1 MIYIIAILSLLVVV
15 LGFTTFNLLRKT
27 ERYEDELNKRQ
38 DAIISYQDY
47 VNGLGSTVEFINKRM
62 NEIDA
67 KGTFQSDDEVGFFF
81 ERLKMLND
89 MLRPYNVKLWV
100 K

>member
-1 MIYIIAILSLLVVV
+1 MIYIISILSLLVVV
-15 LGFTTFNLLRKT
+15 MGFTTFNLLRKV

-38 DAIISYQDY
+38 DAIISYQEY
-47 VNGLGSTVEFINKRM
+47 INGLGSTVEFMNKRI

-67 KGTFQSDDEVGFFF
+67 KGTFKSDDEVGFFF

-89 MLRPYNVKLWV
+89 MLRPYNVKL
-100 K
+100 

>member
-1 MIYIIAILSLLVVV
+1 MIYLIIILSLLVVV
-15 LGFTTFNLLRKT
+15 MGFTTFNLLRKV
-27 ERYEDELNKRQ
+27 ERYEDELSKRQ

-47 VNGLGSTVEFINKRM
+47 INGIGSTVEFINKRM
-62 NEIDA
+62 KEVDA

-89 MLRPYNVKLWV
+89 MLKPYNVKL
-100 K
+100 

>member
-1 MIYIIAILSLLVVV
+1 MIYIISLLSLLVVV

-38 DAIISYQDY
+38 DAIISYQEY
-47 VNGLGSTVEFINKRM
+47 INGLGSTVEFINKRIK
-62 NEIDA
+62 EIDA
-67 KGTFQSDDEVGFFF
+67 KGTFNSDDEVGFFF

-89 MLRPYNVKLWV
+89 MLRPYNVKL
-100 K
+100 

>member
-1 MIYIIAILSLLVVV
+1 MIIAIIILLVTVV
-15 LGFTTFNLLRKT
+15 ILGFTTFNLLKKV
-27 ERYEDELNKRQ
+27 ERYEDELSKRQ

-47 VNGLGSTVEFINKRM
+47 INGLGSTVEFINKRM
-62 NEIDA
+62 KEVDA

-89 MLRPYNVKLWV
+89 MLKPYNVKL
-100 K
+100 

>member
-1 MIYIIAILSLLVVV
+1 MIYIISILSLLVVV

-38 DAIISYQDY
+38 EAIISYQEY
-47 VNGLGSTVEFINKRM
+47 INGLGSTVEFMTKRID
-62 NEIDA
+62 EIDSR
-67 KGTFQSDDEVGFFF
+67 GTFKSDDEVGFFF

-89 MLRPYNVKLWV
+89 MLRPYNVKL
-100 K
+100 